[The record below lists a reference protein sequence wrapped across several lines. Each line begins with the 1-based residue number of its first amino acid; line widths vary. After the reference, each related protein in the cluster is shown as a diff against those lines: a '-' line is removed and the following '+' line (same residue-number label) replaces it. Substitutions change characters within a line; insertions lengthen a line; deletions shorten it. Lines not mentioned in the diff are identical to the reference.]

1 MRISKSN
8 LFKLITASA
17 LLALTAC
24 GGGDGVLNQVNG
36 TLAGT
41 AAVGNPIAGGTVK
54 VICAGGSELPS
65 STTSGMGAWQVTLA
79 GQGLPCAVQVSG
91 GSVNGV
97 ANSTVYHSI
106 AVALG
111 TVNVTSLTDLLLA
124 NLVGSA
130 TPATWFSGL
139 TANPAVLTSIGQ
151 AQVDSALAKLRGAMT
166 GLAPLASVNPIT
178 TRFTPAPGNV
188 SDDMLAALQSAM
200 KATGI
205 PYSTLLNSAA
215 AAAFTAPGSTLTA
228 ALTTAYTA
236 TVSGTPAIA
245 IPAAPA
251 GLTVAAS
258 GTTQLNLNWVNVSG
272 AISYNI
278 YRSTSPS
285 VQIVAANKISSGGA
299 LTTSGPFSD
308 SGLTPATAYYYRVTA
323 VNLAGESIASAE
335 VSASTNAVAP
345 TPTVIGFLPASG
357 ASGTSVTISGINLG
371 SFTPAPLVK
380 FGSSTATS
388 TLSNGQTIQAVVPA
402 GLAAG
407 NVAITVANGDGSGS
421 ISVGTFAV
429 TTAPGAPVGVA
440 VVASSGS
447 QISLSWTAVT
457 GATGY
462 NVYRSTSAGV
472 QALAGNKVTATP
484 LGASPF
490 SDTGLAAATHYYYR
504 VTALNA
510 SGESAASAEVTV
522 STNAASGSAGSAIGS
537 GLYTAVL
544 PADNAAFLA
553 LLNTACSAKTTLSDG
568 TLYAQCTQP
577 ANASFASNLTANMYV
592 GGLPHQTGGSVVSG
606 PSSYAPST
614 AKVNSNQGMAG
625 VALNDSCTVSI
636 PEPYIPI
643 VLAEVKGARY
653 YAAGINFNFRGTGD
667 DTITVTSAGVVNEYT
682 MTNGQGGKIE
692 VHPNLA
698 LFGAGQSGTEAAVGS
713 VANGGWTNYFLCK

>member
-1 MRISKSN
+1 MLFSKFN
-8 LFKLITASA
+8 IFRLITTSA

-24 GGGDGVLNQVNG
+24 GGGSSVVDPVNG

-54 VICAGGSELPS
+54 VVCAGGSALPGT
-65 STTSGMGAWQVTLA
+65 TTSGVGAWQVTLA

-97 ANSTVYHSI
+97 ANTTAYHSI
-106 AVALG
+106 ALALG

-139 TANPAVLTSIGQ
+139 TTNPTALTSIGQ

-166 GLAPLASVNPIT
+166 GLPPLASVNPIT

-188 SDDMLAALQSAM
+188 SDDMLAALQAAM

-215 AAAFTAPGSTLTA
+215 AAAFTAPGS
-228 ALTTAYTA
+228 ALTTALTKAYTETA
-236 TVSGTPAIA
+236 SGTPAMT

-251 GLTVAAS
+251 GLIVAAS

-285 VQIVAANKISSGGA
+285 VQIVAANKISSGSA

-308 SGLTPATAYYYRVTA
+308 SGLMPATAYYYRVTA
-323 VNLAGESIASAE
+323 VNTAGESLGSAE

-345 TPTVIGFLPASG
+345 TPTVIGFLPVSG
-357 ASGTSVTISGINLG
+357 APGTSVTISGINLG

-388 TLSNGQTIQAVVPA
+388 TLSNGQTILAVVPA

-407 NVAITVANGDGSGS
+407 NSAITVANGDGSGS

-429 TTAPGAPVGVA
+429 TAAPGAPLGVA
-440 VVASSGS
+440 AVASSGS

-472 QALAGNKVTATP
+472 QALVGNKLTATP
-484 LGASPF
+484 LSASPF
-490 SDTGLAAATHYYYR
+490 SDTGLTAATHYYYK

-510 SGESAASAEVTV
+510 SGESAASAEVTA

-537 GLYTAVL
+537 GLYSAVL

-553 LLNTACSAKTTLSDG
+553 LLNTACANKTVTTDVG
-568 TLYAQCTQP
+568 MYTHCTQQ
-577 ANASFASNLTANMYV
+577 AMASFASNLTANMYV

-606 PSSYAPST
+606 PSSYAPGT
-614 AKVNSNQGMAG
+614 AKVNSNQGMSG
-625 VALNDSCTVSI
+625 VAVNDSCVVGI

-643 VLAEVKGARY
+643 VSVQIKGANY
-653 YAAGINFNFRGTGD
+653 YPAGVSFNFRGTSD
-667 DTITVTSAGVVNEYT
+667 DTITLTGTGVVVEYT

-698 LFGAGQSGTEAAVGS
+698 LFDATQFGAEAVVGS
-713 VANGGWTNYFLCK
+713 VANGMWSNFFLCK

>member
-1 MRISKSN
+1 MV
-8 LFKLITASA
+8 
-17 LLALTAC
+17 
-24 GGGDGVLNQVNG
+24 DPVNG

-54 VICAGGSELPS
+54 VVCAGGSALPGT
-65 STTSGMGAWQVTLA
+65 TTSSVGAWQVTLA

-97 ANSTVYHSI
+97 ANTTAYHSI
-106 AVALG
+106 ALALG

-139 TANPAVLTSIGQ
+139 TTNPTALASIGQ

-178 TRFTPAPGNV
+178 TSFTPAPGNV
-188 SDDMLAALQSAM
+188 SDDMLAALQAAM

-215 AAAFTAPGSTLTA
+215 AAAFTAPGS
-228 ALTTAYTA
+228 ALTTALTKAYTA
-236 TVSGTPAIA
+236 TASGTPAIS

-285 VQIVAANKISSGGA
+285 VQIVAANKISSGSA

-323 VNLAGESIASAE
+323 VNLAGESIGSAE
-335 VSASTNAVAP
+335 VGASTNAVAP

-357 ASGTSVTISGINLG
+357 ASGTTVTISGINLG

-380 FGSSTATS
+380 FGSTTATS
-388 TLSNGQTIQAVVPA
+388 TLSNGQTILAVVPA
-402 GLAAG
+402 GLGAG
-407 NVAITVANGDGSGS
+407 NFAITVANGDGSGS

-429 TTAPGAPVGVA
+429 TAAPGAPAGVA
-440 VVASSGS
+440 AAATSGS
-447 QISLSWTAVT
+447 QINLSWTAVT

-472 QALAGNKVTATP
+472 QAVAGNKLTATP
-484 LGASPF
+484 LSASPF
-490 SDTGLAAATHYYYR
+490 SDTGLAASTRYYYK

-510 SGESAASAEVTV
+510 SGESTASAEVTA
-522 STNAASGSAGSAIGS
+522 STNAASGSAGSAIGT
-537 GLYTAVL
+537 GLYSAVL

-553 LLNTACSAKTTLSDG
+553 LLNTACSVKTALSDG

-592 GGLPHQTGGSVVSG
+592 GGLPHQTGGNVVSG

-614 AKVNSNQGMAG
+614 AKVNFNQGMAG
-625 VALNDSCTVSI
+625 VALNDSCTASI
-636 PEPYIPI
+636 AEPYIPI
-643 VLAEVKGARY
+643 VPVETKGVRY
-653 YAAGINFNFRGTGD
+653 FASGVNFNFKGTAD
-667 DTITVTSAGVVNEYT
+667 DSITVTSAGVVSEYT
-682 MTNGQGGKIE
+682 MTNGQGSKIE

-698 LFGAGQSGTEAAVGS
+698 LFGATQSGTEAVVGS
-713 VANGGWTNYFLCK
+713 VVNGGWTNYFLCK